1 MRPSAERVPLH
12 HLAYDICRFLSNAE
26 LSVTW
31 IGSTIGAELTCVWH
45 RQWVGCTSG
54 LGLGQAA
61 CGSPGMW
68 IVAALDWGRCDVTMD
83 RSDNPT
89 DKLRLATTRF
99 AIGAGSLVAVVWLV
113 VAASPLFDV
122 LLISGLL
129 AYTLYP
135 LVRLLER
142 RTRLNHAQSTG
153 WVYVL
158 FLLILAGI
166 PAGIGAIA
174 AGQFRR
180 FQADLGAALEALREW
195 VSRPITVLGYSLHTE
210 TLVENL
216 EQSLG
221 GALAALP
228 GDSFDMLSSV
238 TTNLVWGTVILISLY
253 YLLKDGPL
261 IKPWLAGLAPAA
273 YLPEIRRLLDEVDR
287 VWGVFLRVQLLLF
300 VILSVLIAGGSWLVI
315 LLFQSGLL
323 GFSPLVFV
331 LLLVLVV
338 TGAQQVDNLWLRPQ
352 WMGKE
357 LRLHPG
363 LVYVGLA
370 SALAL
375 SGPLAALIIVPCMA
389 TVKVAGRYV
398 RCKLLGIDPW
408 PETPLPDEAC

>member
-1 MRPSAERVPLH
+1 M
-12 HLAYDICRFLSNAE
+12 
-26 LSVTW
+26 T
-31 IGSTIGAELTCVWH
+31 T
-45 RQWVGCTSG
+45 
-54 LGLGQAA
+54 
-61 CGSPGMW
+61 
-68 IVAALDWGRCDVTMD
+68 D
-83 RSDNPT
+83 RGDNPV
-89 DKLRLATTRF
+89 DKFRLAATRF
-99 AIGAGSLVAVVWLV
+99 VIGGISLVAVVWFA

-122 LLISGLL
+122 LLISALL
-129 AYTLYP
+129 AYVLYP

-153 WVYVL
+153 LVYVL

-166 PAGIGAIA
+166 PASIGAIA

-180 FQADLGAALEALREW
+180 FQADLRVALDALREW
-195 VSRPITVLGYSLHTE
+195 ISRPITVLGYSLYTE

-216 EQSLG
+216 EQSIG
-221 GALAALP
+221 AALAALP
-228 GDSFDMLSSV
+228 GGSFDMLSSV
-238 TTNLVWGTVILISLY
+238 TTNLLWGTVILISLY

-261 IKPWLAGLAPAA
+261 IKPWLTGLSPVT
-273 YLPEIRRLLDEVDR
+273 YQPEIRRLLDEIDR
-287 VWGVFLRVQLLLF
+287 VWGVFLRVQLLLT

-315 LLFQSGLL
+315 LLFQSGFLD
-323 GFSPLVFV
+323 FSPLVFV

-375 SGPLAALIIVPCMA
+375 SGPLAALVIVPCMA
-389 TVKVAGRYV
+389 TLKVIGRYA
-398 RCKLLGIDPW
+398 RCKMLGIDPW
-408 PETPLPDEAC
+408 SATLPPVDDEPLTHIKPESTSEGC